1 MFRFFFSSSL
11 GAGGGAVV
19 YGWGLR
25 EDFGADGR
33 VWGNWADGRRSSMR
47 GRLLVPWARRTEL
60 RSGMFFILSPF
71 FSLSLSPQSHID
83 CVHLQVMPI
92 G

>member
-60 RSGMFFILSPF
+60 RSGMSFSLC
-71 FSLSLSPQSHID
+71 FSLSPVSYRLCPTPSHA
-83 CVHLQVMPI
+83 
-92 G
+92 